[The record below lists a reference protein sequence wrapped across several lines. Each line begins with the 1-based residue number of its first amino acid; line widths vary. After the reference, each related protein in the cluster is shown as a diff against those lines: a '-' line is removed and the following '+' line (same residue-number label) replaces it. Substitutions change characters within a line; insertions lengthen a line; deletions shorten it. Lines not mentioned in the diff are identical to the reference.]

1 MHLHEGMLQKL
12 SIGPTSWDFL
22 SLLVLTQATPC
33 LGDYISFVAVG
44 QDLPRRPLTN
54 RGLGSFSELSVF
66 ISVFIAV

>member
-1 MHLHEGMLQKL
+1 M
-12 SIGPTSWDFL
+12 
-22 SLLVLTQATPC
+22 
-33 LGDYISFVAVG
+33 GDYISFVAVG